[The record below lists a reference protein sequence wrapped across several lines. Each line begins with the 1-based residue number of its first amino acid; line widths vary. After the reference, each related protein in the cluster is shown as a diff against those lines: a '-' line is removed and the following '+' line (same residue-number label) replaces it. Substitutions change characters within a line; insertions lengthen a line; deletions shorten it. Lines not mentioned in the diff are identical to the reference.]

1 MTGQMDAEGKKHHAQ
16 SGLDYLRDLL
26 KDWHGSAMAETMNMR
41 LIAVDEG
48 TATFEAF
55 PSPKYYN
62 PQMRLHGGYAATLI
76 DSATG
81 CAVQTKLPMGIG
93 YGTIELKVNYVGK
106 IDASVKRL
114 LCTGTVIHA
123 GRTMLTADARLTDEH
138 GKLFAHGSGTF
149 LVYPKK

>member
-1 MTGQMDAEGKKHHAQ
+1 MSADGDKHHPQ
-16 SGLDYLRDLL
+16 SGLDYLRERL

-41 LIAVDEG
+41 LIAVDDG
-48 TATFEAF
+48 SATFEAF

-81 CAVQTKLPMGIG
+81 CAVQTKLQAGVG
-93 YGTIELKVNYVGK
+93 YGTIELKVNYVRK
-106 IDASVKRL
+106 IDAEVGRL

-123 GRTMLTADARLTDEH
+123 GRTMLTADAKLTDEN
-138 GKLFAHGSGTF
+138 GKLYAHGSGTF
-149 LVYPKK
+149 LVYPQ

>member
-1 MTGQMDAEGKKHHAQ
+1 MDKDANTQHPQ
-16 SGLDYLRDLL
+16 SGLESLREHL
-26 KDWHGSAMAETMNMR
+26 KDWHGSAMAETMNFR

-48 TATFEAF
+48 SATFEAF
-55 PSPKYYN
+55 PSARYFN

-81 CAVQTKLPMGIG
+81 CAVQTKLPAGIG

-114 LCTGTVIHA
+114 ICTGTVIHA
-123 GRTMLTADARLTDEH
+123 GRTMLTAEARLTGEN
-138 GKLFAHGSGTF
+138 GKLYAHGSGTF
-149 LVYPKK
+149 LVYPKQ